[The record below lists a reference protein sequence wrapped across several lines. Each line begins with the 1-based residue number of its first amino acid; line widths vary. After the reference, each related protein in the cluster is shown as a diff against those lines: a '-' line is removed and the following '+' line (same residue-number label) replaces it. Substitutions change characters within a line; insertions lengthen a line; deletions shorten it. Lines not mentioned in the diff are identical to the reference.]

1 MPDPEMKTSDEPSF
15 ALAVSGLTKR
25 FAGHTVVDDVSF
37 SVKKGSTLALLGPSG
52 CGKTTIL
59 RCLAGLEA
67 PERGSISIAGRAVFD
82 AAKGINLLPEQRGL
96 GVVFQSYA
104 VWPHMTVA
112 QNVGFPLRVRGKM
125 DADSRR
131 ESVQRIL
138 QAVGLARFADR
149 PATQLSGGQQQRVA
163 LARAL
168 VHEPDI
174 VLFDEA
180 LSNLDKLLREQMR
193 LELKALQD
201 RLGFTAIY
209 VTHDQDEAL
218 GLADTLVLLNAGKIS
233 SRGTA
238 KDVFRCA
245 DSAFS
250 ARFFGWNVVPGIV
263 SRVHSDSGT
272 ATVRIADT
280 ELRVPASTASA
291 GEHVEVGFR
300 REHAALQPVAAER
313 GATNDAVIA
322 KVVTGSFQGL
332 QNEYLLDLGQG
343 VFVRALHPDIAVQ
356 RGANVEMVVALDH
369 IVVWRNGEDK

>member
-1 MPDPEMKTSDEPSF
+1 MTISDASLV

-25 FAGHTVVDDVSF
+25 FAGHTVVHDVSF

-59 RCLAGLEA
+59 RCLAGLET
-67 PERGSISIAGRAVFD
+67 PEQGSIAIAGRAVFD
-82 AAKGINLLPEQRGL
+82 AAKGINLLPERRGL

-125 DADSRR
+125 DAVRRR

-138 QAVGLARFADR
+138 HAVGLAPFADR

-233 SRGTA
+233 STGAA

-245 DSAFS
+245 NSAFS

-263 SRVHSDSGT
+263 SEVPSGSGT
-272 ATVRIADT
+272 VIVRIADVD
-280 ELRVPASTASA
+280 LRVPASVASA
-291 GEHVEVGFR
+291 GEHVEIGFR
-300 REHAALQPVAAER
+300 REHVVLRPVAAER
-313 GATNDAVIA
+313 KVTTDAAIA
-322 KVVTGSFQGL
+322 KVVTSSFQGL

-343 VFVRALHPDIAVQ
+343 VLVRALHPDIAVH
-356 RGANVEMVVALDH
+356 RGVNVEMAIALDH
-369 IVVWRNGEDK
+369 IMVWRNIESK